1 MNTLYLKKMGMDDNS
16 IMGDIK
22 NHRVRVCEN
31 IDIIYQGTPYNM
43 FFEFLQW
50 DKWTYRTT
58 NKRTGEPLKK
68 AVRELVNHNA
78 LCIDTQYEKL
88 EKGNGYNWFSS
99 WRLSALEKEVHAK
112 IPEFNKAD
120 ILKVV
125 NTYSVQKYN
134 KIVFI
139 DEKATEIINRI
150 GGFREKDILTKP
162 RHYFRVGEWTAEHKI
177 IEVVDDA
184 NNNSVSVDIQT
195 GRITG

>member
-1 MNTLYLKKMGMDDNS
+1 MNTLYLLKMGMDDNS

-31 IDIIYQGTPYNM
+31 IDIIYNGTAYNM
-43 FFEFLQW
+43 FFEFRQW
-50 DKWTYRTT
+50 DRCTYRTT
-58 NKRTGEPLKK
+58 NKRTGKPLKK